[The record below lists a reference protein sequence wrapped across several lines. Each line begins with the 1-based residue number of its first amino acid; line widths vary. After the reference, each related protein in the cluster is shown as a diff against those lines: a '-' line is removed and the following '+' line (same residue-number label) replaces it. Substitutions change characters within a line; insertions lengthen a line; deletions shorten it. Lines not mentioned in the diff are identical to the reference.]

1 MTKLIRS
8 VSFALCLI
16 GLVLSS
22 PAWAQADR
30 FELGQRMRAC
40 EAAWETQYN
49 NESRR
54 TAVNHLKQAV
64 QFFFALKLSDAS
76 REMDVARL
84 ALRWPNEPTPFA
96 RWAESL
102 FVKLDSRLIDAS
114 TEALPFTLGVAY
126 ASLDGIQPREPQL
139 RLTLL
144 RGKQIIGKPLA
155 LTIQRLPLNE
165 KLPLKNLVDG
175 DYTLRSEILLNGK
188 LLASSEQT
196 LSAAA
201 KLQTR
206 LDRLSQSINALKQ
219 ISTDSESARALQK
232 LLDQLAQKQ
241 VPETNLPAARL
252 LAETEAVLQRVGLG
266 QSFYGQRK
274 VGQFWLALAL
284 ASGTVPARL
293 LAPAAVQ
300 TGKRLPLI
308 IAMHG
313 AGGSE
318 NLFFDGYG
326 AGKIVNMAEPRGW
339 LVVSPR
345 GTSGFTPQRASEIID
360 AVDKLYPVDRQR
372 VFLIGHSMGAAQ
384 VIASAQATPGRF
396 AGVAALGG
404 GGLVKD
410 TDVMAEIPFLIAIGK
425 EDFAYPNARKLAYEL
440 KKAGTKS
447 VRFKEYAD
455 IEHMVIVQEA
465 LPDVFAFFDEMAQ
478 RF

>member
-1 MTKLIRS
+1 MNPFNRFAPLTVLFFCLLLAAS
-8 VSFALCLI
+8 VR
-16 GLVLSS
+16 
-22 PAWAQADR
+22 AQADR

-40 EAAWETQYN
+40 ETAWETQYN
-49 NESRR
+49 NETRR

-64 QFFFALKLSDAS
+64 QYFFALKLSEAA

-102 FVKLDSRLIDAS
+102 FVKLDARLIDAS
-114 TEALPFTLGVAY
+114 EESLPFTLGIAY
-126 ASLDGIQPREPQL
+126 ASTDGIQPREPQL

-144 RGKQIIGKPLA
+144 RGKQVVGQPFT

-165 KLPLKNLVDG
+165 KLPLKKLVEA

-196 LSAAA
+196 LSVAP
-201 KLQTR
+201 KLTSR
-206 LDRLSQSINALKQ
+206 LERLAQSANALKS
-219 ISTDSESARALQK
+219 ISTDAETARSLQK
-232 LLDQLAQKQ
+232 MLEQLAQKQ
-241 VPETNLPAARL
+241 APETNFPAARL
-252 LAETEAVLQRVGLG
+252 LAEAEALVQRTALGLP
-266 QSFYGQRK
+266 FYGQRQA
-274 VGQFWLALAL
+274 GQFWLTLTL
-284 ASGTVPARL
+284 PSSTVPVRL
-293 LAPAAVQ
+293 LVPAAIQ
-300 TGKRLPLI
+300 SGKNLPLI
-308 IAMHG
+308 IALHG

-326 AGKIVNMAEPRGW
+326 AGKLINLAEPRGW
-339 LVVSPR
+339 LVVAPR

-360 AVDKLYPVDRQR
+360 ALAKLYPVDRQR
-372 VFLIGHSMGAAQ
+372 VFLMGHSMGAAQ
-384 VIASAQATPGRF
+384 AIATAQATPGRF
-396 AGVAALGG
+396 AAVVALGG
-404 GGLVKD
+404 GGFVKE
-410 TDVMAEIPFLIAIGK
+410 TDVMADLPFLVAIGK

-455 IEHMVIVQEA
+455 IEHMLIVQEA
-465 LPDVFAFFDEMAQ
+465 LPDVFAYFDEIAQ